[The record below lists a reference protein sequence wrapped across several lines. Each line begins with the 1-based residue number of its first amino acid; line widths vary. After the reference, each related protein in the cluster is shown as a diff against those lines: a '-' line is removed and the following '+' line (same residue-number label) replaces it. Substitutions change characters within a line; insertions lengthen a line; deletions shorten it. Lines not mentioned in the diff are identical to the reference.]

1 VEVKREVASTTEGR
15 GKIAEAL
22 GNLQY
27 ESVEGLV
34 EQALGAGTDPLD
46 VLDQCKAGMD
56 TVGELYSS
64 GDYFLSELIL
74 SGEIFKK
81 VVDTVK
87 PLIAQRRR
95 ASSLASVIIG
105 TPKGDIHDLG
115 KNVVATLLD
124 ASGFDVTDLG
134 VDVAPE
140 TFLEELSRKD
150 TRIMA
155 MSALITPTFDSMKR
169 VVDLMKERG
178 LRERR
183 FVIIGGGPTS
193 EAVRDYVGADAWTL
207 NPVVGVNMCKEFL
220 A

>member
-1 VEVKREVASTTEGR
+1 VAPTTEREGR
-15 GKIAEAL
+15 IAEAL
-22 GNLQY
+22 GGLQY
-27 ESVEGLV
+27 ERVEGLV

-46 VLDQCKAGMD
+46 VLEQCKAGMD

-64 GDYFLSELIL
+64 GEYFLSELIL

-87 PLIAQRRR
+87 PLIADRRE
-95 ASSLASVIIG
+95 ASSVGSVIIG

-115 KNVVATLLD
+115 KNVVVTLLD
-124 ASGFDVTDLG
+124 ASGFDVMDLG

-140 TFLEELSRKD
+140 TFVEEISRTE
-150 TRIMA
+150 TRILA

-169 VVDLMKERG
+169 VVELMKERD
-178 LRERR
+178 LREGR

-207 NPVVGVNMCKEFL
+207 NPVVGINMCKEFL
-220 A
+220 AC

>member
-1 VEVKREVASTTEGR
+1 MSTHER
-15 GKIAEAL
+15 KGKIAEAL

-27 ESVEGLV
+27 EGVEVLV
-34 EQALGAGTDPLD
+34 DRALGAGTDPLD
-46 VLDQCKAGMD
+46 ILAQCKAGMD

-64 GDYFLSELIL
+64 GEYFLSELIL

-81 VVDTVK
+81 VVQTVK
-87 PLIAQRRR
+87 PLIAGRRE
-95 ASSLASVIIG
+95 APSLGSVIIG

-115 KNVVATLLD
+115 KNVVATLFD
-124 ASGFDVTDLG
+124 ASGFEVTDLG

-140 TFLEELSRKD
+140 TFVEELSRTD
-150 TRIMA
+150 ARILA

-169 VVDLMKERG
+169 VVDLMKQRG
-178 LRERR
+178 LRKGR
-183 FVIIGGGPTS
+183 FVIIGGGPTT

-207 NPVVGVNMCKEFL
+207 NPVVGINMCREFL

>member
-1 VEVKREVASTTEGR
+1 MAPTTER
-15 GKIAEAL
+15 KGKIAEAL
-22 GNLQY
+22 GKLQY
-27 ESVEGLV
+27 EGVEGLV
-34 EQALGAGTDPLD
+34 EQALAAGTDPLD

-64 GDYFLSELIL
+64 GEYFLSELIL

-87 PLIAQRRR
+87 PLIAGRRG

-105 TPKGDIHDLG
+105 TAKGDIHDLG
-115 KNVVATLLD
+115 KNVVVTLLD

-140 TFLEELSRKD
+140 IFVEELSRKD
-150 TRIMA
+150 AKIMA

-178 LRERR
+178 LREGR

-193 EAVRDYVGADAWTL
+193 EAVRDYVGADAWAL
-207 NPVVGVNMCKEFL
+207 NPVVGINWCREFL

>member
-1 VEVKREVASTTEGR
+1 MPTTER
-15 GKIAEAL
+15 KGKIAEAL

-34 EQALGAGTDPLD
+34 DQALGAGTDPLD
-46 VLDQCKAGMD
+46 ILAQCKAGMD
-56 TVGELYSS
+56 TVGELYSN
-64 GDYFLSELIL
+64 GEYFLSELIL
-74 SGEIFKK
+74 SGEIFKN

-87 PLIAQRRR
+87 PLIAGRRG
-95 ASSLASVIIG
+95 APSLASVIIG

-115 KNVVATLLD
+115 KNVVATLFD

-134 VDVAPE
+134 VDVPPE
-140 TFLEELSRKD
+140 VFVEELSATD
-150 TRIMA
+150 ARIMA

-178 LRERR
+178 LREGR

-193 EAVRDYVGADAWTL
+193 EAVREYVGADAWTL
-207 NPVVGVNMCKEFL
+207 NPVAGINMCREFL